1 MAGGTRILVDGGG
14 GGPVSE
20 VAGKESVAIHVQCYR
35 DVKELETQERPWL
48 LVQQNFRSVGRRSQ
62 GTV

>member
-35 DVKELETQERPWL
+35 DAERAGDPGKAL
-48 LVQQNFRSVGRRSQ
+48 AACPAEF
-62 GTV
+62 